1 MRGKEKP
8 TSILLPGPSLPL
20 TPLRRTHSHTRAPS
34 RPSAAAP
41 LAPRRVTGTTS
52 DATDEAVQANI
63 VAQKYSL
70 A

>member
-1 MRGKEKP
+1 MCVQRG
-8 TSILLPGPSLPL
+8 LPFPPAASLPL
-20 TPLRRTHSHTRAPS
+20 PSLHCAAHARTRAPS
-34 RPSAAAP
+34 RAHCR
-41 LAPRRVTGTTS
+41 RRVTGTTS